1 MRNVEEFKGNT
12 TDKLWAMM
20 GEVTNA
26 QGVERHGQSCFLYV
40 YPNGTSET
48 RAMLNGEYDKHP
60 DSDVLVEDETPS
72 GPIDLVAANVL
83 DALVQCNTFVPG
95 TFPDDADTTILEY
108 DGYRVGAGWIY
119 GAILVA
125 KAHGCTQAAVSISS
139 NDGNL
144 YVECWD
150 HKLGALVTAVH
161 ITYYG
166 T

>member
-1 MRNVEEFKGNT
+1 MRSVDKFKGNT

-20 GEVTNA
+20 GNVVNA

-40 YPNGTSET
+40 YPNGSPE
-48 RAMLNGEYDKHP
+48 AIKGVDAWA
-60 DSDVLVEDETPS
+60 DSDILLEDETPS

-83 DALVQCNTFVPG
+83 DTLVQCNNFT
-95 TFPDDADTTILEY
+95 DDDDVLEY

-125 KAHGCTQAAVSISS
+125 KAHGCTQAAVHITS

-144 YVECWD
+144 AVECWD
-150 HKLGALVTAVH
+150 RKIKAYVTAVH

>member
-20 GEVTNA
+20 GNVVNA

-40 YPNGTSET
+40 YPNGTPET
-48 RAMLNGEYDKHP
+48 KAAFMENDWL

-72 GPIDLVAANVL
+72 GPIELVAANLL
-83 DALVQCNTFVPG
+83 DTFVQCNNFT
-95 TFPDDADTTILEY
+95 DDPTALEY

-119 GAILVA
+119 GALLVA
-125 KAHGCTQAAVSISS
+125 KAHGCTQAVVHISS

-144 YVECWD
+144 GMEAWD
-150 HKLGALVTAVH
+150 RKLGAYVTAVH

>member
-1 MRNVEEFKGNT
+1 VRNVVAFAGNT

-20 GEVTNA
+20 GDVVNA
-26 QGVERHGQSCFLYV
+26 QGIERHGQSCFLYV
-40 YPNGTSET
+40 HPNGTPET
-48 RAMLNGEYDKHP
+48 RALIAEKEE
-60 DSDVLVEDETPS
+60 SATLVEDETPH
-72 GPIDLVAANVL
+72 GPIDQVAQIVL
-83 DALVQCNTFVPG
+83 ENFVQCRNFDSQDSAAV
-95 TFPDDADTTILEY
+95 LEY

-125 KAHGCTQAAVSISS
+125 KSHGATQADVQISS

-144 YVECWD
+144 YMEAWD
-150 HKLGALVTAVH
+150 TTLGVLVTALH